1 MMILALSKP
10 TKFSAFFKCTY
21 TTDTTI
27 HSCEKNIFVFLH
39 HQQHPQQTLFAKHF
53 TTSHIMIGSSILDI
67 GTSKWGIDE
76 VVEGVGTDMMPSH
89 FMLPAVSNVS

>member
-1 MMILALSKP
+1 
-10 TKFSAFFKCTY
+10 
-21 TTDTTI
+21 
-27 HSCEKNIFVFLH
+27 
-39 HQQHPQQTLFAKHF
+39 
-53 TTSHIMIGSSILDI
+53 MIGSSILDI